1 MRGAGFK
8 IGRVF
13 GIPIYLHSSWFLIF
27 ALITYQFGSEFSS
40 TNPNWTAGQGWSLG
54 LLTSALFFGSV
65 LFHELSHSI
74 VAIRYRLPVSS
85 ITLFFFGG
93 VARISREP
101 DRPGQ
106 EFLIAAAGPVSS
118 YFLAA
123 CFWLLAFYAPQ
134 HSMAAEL
141 GGQLSWINA
150 MLATFNL
157 VPGFP
162 LDGGRLLRSI
172 IWGITKNYTRATRI
186 AAVGGQMVAY
196 GMMAIGLWI
205 AVQGYLAGRDVIGGL
220 WWVFIGWF
228 LLTVARQ
235 SYAQVAARGALEGLR
250 VSDIMTSDMA
260 TVQRDISLEEY
271 AREVARTG
279 RRAHLVMSGRP
290 ARGIDDRRGA
300 AKRAARRMADEL
312 GASGDAVAR
321 RFAARGAGRFRGR
334 TARAHAQLER
344 RPDGGDHGRKHCGH
358 SDARFHFARGT
369 NPQRCWTSHRIAQ
382 LAFFN
387 SVLAESRFPLLLRRS
402 L

>member
-65 LFHELSHSI
+65 LFHELSHSV

-106 EFLIAAAGPVSS
+106 EFLMAAAGPVSS

-141 GGQLSWINA
+141 GGQL
-150 MLATFNL
+150 
-157 VPGFP
+157 PG
-162 LDGGRLLRSI
+162 GGTELGPTLLLGKKACERVRELGDVHRIVEGSKVA
-172 IWGITKNYTRATRI
+172 GMGDPGLSAQPRAS
-186 AAVGGQMVAY
+186 GQACSP
-196 GMMAIGLWI
+196 AP
-205 AVQGYLAGRDVIGGL
+205 
-220 WWVFIGWF
+220 
-228 LLTVARQ
+228 
-235 SYAQVAARGALEGLR
+235 EGL
-250 VSDIMTSDMA
+250 
-260 TVQRDISLEEY
+260 
-271 AREVARTG
+271 
-279 RRAHLVMSGRP
+279 
-290 ARGIDDRRGA
+290 
-300 AKRAARRMADEL
+300 
-312 GASGDAVAR
+312 
-321 RFAARGAGRFRGR
+321 
-334 TARAHAQLER
+334 
-344 RPDGGDHGRKHCGH
+344 
-358 SDARFHFARGT
+358 
-369 NPQRCWTSHRIAQ
+369 
-382 LAFFN
+382 LAI
-387 SVLAESRFPLLLRRS
+387 PRS
-402 L
+402 